1 MSSSNID
8 GDLLE
13 EEVASDPY
21 QVGTTIALTALGRR
35 AKSRG
40 ELFTLLKK
48 RGTPEDIA
56 NAVLF
61 RLQEQ
66 GFVNDREF
74 ARYWVESRQ
83 RTKKISRRIIIGELR
98 SKGISDEIID
108 EVTLEISDESEFN
121 LALDFAS
128 RKVRSVARLENEIA
142 YRRLHGALARRGF
155 SGSVISRVLAEL
167 GITRSGRAS
176 A

>member
-1 MSSSNID
+1 MSSSSPSAT
-8 GDLLE
+8 LE
-13 EEVASDPY
+13 EVESDPY
-21 QVGTTIALTALGRR
+21 QVAQTIALIALGRR

-66 GFVNDREF
+66 GFVNDRDF

-83 RTKKISRRIIIGELR
+83 RTKKVSRRIISSELR
-98 SKGISDEIID
+98 AKGITDEIID
-108 EVTLEISDESEFN
+108 EAMSEISDDDEF
-121 LALDFAS
+121 AIAMEFAS
-128 RKVRSVARLENEIA
+128 KKVRSLSRLENSIA
-142 YRRLHGALARRGF
+142 YRRLHGALSRRGF
-155 SGSVISRVLAEL
+155 SGSVTSRVLAEL
-167 GITRSGRAS
+167 GISRS
-176 A
+176 

>member
-1 MSSSNID
+1 MSSSSPSAT
-8 GDLLE
+8 LE
-13 EEVASDPY
+13 EVESDPY
-21 QVGTTIALTALGRR
+21 QVAQTIALIALGRR

-83 RTKKISRRIIIGELR
+83 RTKKVSRRIIVGELR
-98 SKGISDEIID
+98 SKGIVDEIID
-108 EVTLEISDESEFN
+108 EAMRDISDEDEFTI
-121 LALDFAS
+121 ALDFAS
-128 RKVRSVARLENEIA
+128 KKSSSLAKLENPVA
-142 YRRLHGALARRGF
+142 YRRLHGALSRRGF
-155 SGSVISRVLAEL
+155 SGSIISRVLAEL
-167 GITRSGRAS
+167 GITRNERA
-176 A
+176 

>member
-1 MSSSNID
+1 MSSSSPSTT
-8 GDLLE
+8 LE
-13 EEVASDPY
+13 EVESDPY
-21 QVGTTIALTALGRR
+21 QVAQTIALIALGRR

-83 RTKKISRRIIIGELR
+83 RTKKVSRRIIVGELR
-98 SKGISDEIID
+98 SKGIVDEIID
-108 EVTLEISDESEFN
+108 EATRDISDDDEFTI
-121 LALDFAS
+121 ALDFAS
-128 RKVRSVARLENEIA
+128 KKSRSLAKLENPVA

-167 GITRSGRAS
+167 GITRNERA
-176 A
+176 

>member
-1 MSSSNID
+1 MSSSNPSAT
-8 GDLLE
+8 LE
-13 EEVASDPY
+13 EVESDPY
-21 QVGTTIALTALGRR
+21 QVAQTIALIALGRR

-66 GFVNDREF
+66 GFVNDRDF

-83 RTKKISRRIIIGELR
+83 RTKKVSRRIISGELR
-98 SKGISDEIID
+98 AKGISDEIID
-108 EVTLEISDESEFN
+108 EAMNEISDEDEF
-121 LALDFAS
+121 AIAMEFAS
-128 RKVRSVARLENEIA
+128 KKARSLSRLENSIA
-142 YRRLHGALARRGF
+142 YRRLHGSLSRRGF
-155 SGSVISRVLAEL
+155 SGSVTSRVLAEL
-167 GITRSGRAS
+167 GISRS
-176 A
+176 

>member
-1 MSSSNID
+1 MSSSSPA
-8 GDLLE
+8 LE
-13 EEVASDPY
+13 EVESDPY
-21 QVGTTIALTALGRR
+21 HVAQTIALFALGRR

-48 RGTPEDIA
+48 RGTAEEIA

-83 RTKKISRRIIIGELR
+83 RTKKVSRRIIIGELR
-98 SKGISDEIID
+98 TKGISDEIIN
-108 EVTLEISDESEFN
+108 EVTGEISDENEF
-121 LALDFAS
+121 AIAMEFAS
-128 RKVRSVARLENEIA
+128 RKVRSVSKLENAVA
-142 YRRLHGALARRGF
+142 YRRMHGALSRRGF
-155 SGSVISRVLAEL
+155 SGSVVSKVLAEL
-167 GITRSGRAS
+167 GITRNERAS
-176 A
+176 R